1 MNDRHQA
8 EELNRRSVYLRFMKK
23 LWIIPA
29 AAIVTAAVFGAVY
42 FLLTQVVRDTRQ
54 YQAEAKLS
62 VDYAYD
68 EEGKKAHDYFN
79 GATWTD
85 LLTADPAISD
95 EIAAALPE
103 ELLERIRAR
112 YTDPDIVIR
121 DIPGITDQMERF
133 TEPAVQAA
141 IQDTLSVLVLSDIR
155 LMTLQA
161 ANSDPELVSALR
173 DAAAQALTDYGQSRK
188 EFNEITVLS
197 MTPARRVVLDSRM
210 KNALLLGGFLGLLFS
225 FLLLRLFLIL
235 DDAVYVPEDAQRR
248 YGLPVAAVR
257 AKEGQTLP
265 APLAEEYE
273 ADYQRITKGRQL
285 KEITPDESAEPG
297 EECLLVLRCGERKGT
312 FTEHRISEL
321 EKQGVLLKG
330 LILEGAD
337 AEFLRR
343 YYRLSP
349 EKTGKAQNH

>member
-85 LLTADPAISD
+85 LLTADPALSD

-133 TEPAVQAA
+133 TDPAVQAA

-173 DAAAQALTDYGQSRK
+173 DAAAQALTD
-188 EFNEITVLS
+188 
-197 MTPARRVVLDSRM
+197 
-210 KNALLLGGFLGLLFS
+210 
-225 FLLLRLFLIL
+225 
-235 DDAVYVPEDAQRR
+235 
-248 YGLPVAAVR
+248 
-257 AKEGQTLP
+257 
-265 APLAEEYE
+265 
-273 ADYQRITKGRQL
+273 
-285 KEITPDESAEPG
+285 
-297 EECLLVLRCGERKGT
+297 
-312 FTEHRISEL
+312 
-321 EKQGVLLKG
+321 
-330 LILEGAD
+330 
-337 AEFLRR
+337 
-343 YYRLSP
+343 
-349 EKTGKAQNH
+349 